1 MRMARQALAGIATM
15 LLAGPLALA
24 QPARAAQDY
33 TLNVILP
40 LTGGAAFVGTGQQ
53 KALQLIEG
61 LTNKEGGIDG
71 RPLKMVFHDDQS
83 SPQQTLQAANG
94 FLPEKPA
101 VFLGSSIVAMCNAT
115 APLLRQGPVDY
126 CLSPGMH
133 PPAGSYAFSSSVS
146 TDGLMEVAVRYF
158 RLRGWTSI
166 ATITSSD
173 ATGQDADHGLD
184 QVLAMPENA
193 GLKIVER
200 QHFSQGDVSVAAQI
214 ERIKQARPQALIAWT
229 TGAALATILKG
240 VVQAGL
246 DVPVAT
252 TNGNQVNAQMNQYA
266 DFLPKQFFIPSSLF
280 VKHAGSFKLDPRV
293 EAEQAKFY
301 AAATAAK
308 LPVDNMAALA
318 WDPALMVI
326 ATLRK
331 LGPNATAAQLRE
343 ALAGITDFAGIN
355 GVYNM
360 KKIPQRGLG
369 ADEAVMTRWDGPSQ
383 SWLAVS
389 QPSGIPVGK

>member
-1 MRMARQALAGIATM
+1 M
-15 LLAGPLALA
+15 
-24 QPARAAQDY
+24 
-33 TLNVILP
+33 
-40 LTGGAAFVGTGQQ
+40 
-53 KALQLIEG
+53 
-61 LTNKEGGIDG
+61 
-71 RPLKMVFHDDQS
+71 
-83 SPQQTLQAANG
+83 
-94 FLPEKPA
+94 
-101 VFLGSSIVAMCNAT
+101 FLGSSIVAMCNAT